1 MYVLDNVSRKP
12 HRSDIFFFEIISTIY
27 GVKFEESSEFRPLVA
42 EKSDKLQNSLVCSP
56 PLACR
61 DAGDNV
67 MKQTIIA
74 KNMDLKLIK
83 MDGRQN

>member
-1 MYVLDNVSRKP
+1 M
-12 HRSDIFFFEIISTIY
+12 
-27 GVKFEESSEFRPLVA
+27 KFEESSEFRPLVA
-42 EKSDKLQNSLVCSP
+42 EKLDKLQNSLVCSP